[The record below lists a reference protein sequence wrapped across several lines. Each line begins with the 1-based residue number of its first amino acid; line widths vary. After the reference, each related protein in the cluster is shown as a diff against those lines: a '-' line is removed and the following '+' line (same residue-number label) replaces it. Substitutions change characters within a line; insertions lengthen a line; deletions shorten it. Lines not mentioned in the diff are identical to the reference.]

1 MSHQTD
7 SINKDRNYKKQPRR
21 NSGVEKYN
29 HGNEKFS
36 RGIH

>member
-1 MSHQTD
+1 MSHRTV
-7 SINKDRNYKKQPRR
+7 SIKIEIIKKQLRR